1 MHDPINEWLPA
12 DGGDSSGFIFRF
24 WSNFTLTGQQ
34 KKKYFSCKPPK
45 SCGCPNWNV
54 RYASRLCTRVGEPE
68 CFVLYYDGIRPAQ
81 QAVEI
86 CPQSFWNITT
96 LSLQIGLKN
105 NSARKQASKLKAKTS
120 RNHTGADLLTKTENC
135 GRNASRN
142 ANFQHWKWELILD
155 NLKNKYAR
163 LHYDKKLVAYK
174 IEHFKLVIQ
183 FINYANWV

>member
-34 KKKYFSCKPPK
+34 KKTYFSCKPRK

-96 LSLQIGLKN
+96 LSLQIGLKITLH
-105 NSARKQASKLKAKTS
+105 ASKQVSLQQKPAEITQKQIFWPKQRTAGETRHAMRTFS
-120 RNHTGADLLTKTENC
+120 IENENSFWIISKINTRGYTTIRNL
-135 GRNASRN
+135 
-142 ANFQHWKWELILD
+142 
-155 NLKNKYAR
+155 
-163 LHYDKKLVAYK
+163 
-174 IEHFKLVIQ
+174 
-183 FINYANWV
+183 